1 MKTNKSKYIAAAAM
15 AAMLASCG
23 ENTWNNQLDGFEG
36 GADNSQVETVSY
48 TLTAT
53 DYARAADNRFN
64 QALAKEHGVS
74 DELAAVKSLH
84 YFTNRIPAAEYIPNL
99 LKDSLFAYYG
109 LSDGSAIN
117 LTYNQVGQ
125 DLPEILTGLNAAK
138 SYTVSE
144 SDYQEAYGSTEDYAP
159 AFAPSYPAASYIPAI
174 LGGEFGDAE
183 KGDYVLVSY
192 NQSDVDPNFETRF
205 ELSSVIGN
213 SLQVGSEVEVNGII
227 TAECTRGFIL
237 TDKGGSILVYSGDYA
252 AGTYSVGQLV
262 NLKGSVASFKNCL
275 QIDYNSAVITPMGSD
290 SKYEYPNPVEL
301 TADYLVAANANQ
313 NPVTAV
319 YGVMTGTISVSGNY
333 VNVVLDGTTA
343 ARGSIYYA
351 SDDLKAKLQD
361 GVKYTLYGYFTQ
373 TSTSGDTVNAN
384 FVVVDVNAAAK
395 SPRRVVSIPSNGVY
409 AVYTFNGSR
418 WEAVTGDVCVLQ
430 PSDYAAMGV
439 GSYNNLSGEQ
449 PAQFLPVLLR
459 QKYPYATAD
468 KQIYVVYRWYESK
481 VTSVACAQYTYDGS
495 DWIDS
500 ITTNGVE
507 TVTSQFVRRDGVW
520 QLDPSVELTLP
531 AGRNQP
537 LSTWFFQ
544 ACVDWVKDNV
554 PDGSKFISSY
564 GNNDYYTGAS
574 AYQGN
579 FDFRASKAREQFPEY
594 YQDMTDE
601 QVVETMQEHFTEQVG
616 PGALAV
622 LYPDMSP
629 IGALEPTVTIN
640 FSGYNGDKTL
650 PGKCVFKCVA
660 NKKFEIVS
668 FEWPLEE

>member
-15 AAMLASCG
+15 AALLASCG

-48 TLTAT
+48 TLTAA
-53 DYARAADNRFN
+53 DYARAAANRFN
-64 QALAKEHGVS
+64 QALAKEQGVS
-74 DELAAVKSLH
+74 DELAAVGSQH
-84 YFTNRIPAAEYIPNL
+84 YFTNKVPAAEYIPNL

-144 SDYQEAYGSTEDYAP
+144 SDYQDAYGSDEDYAP
-159 AFAPSYPAASYIPAI
+159 AFAPSYPAASYLPAI
-174 LGGEFGDAE
+174 LGGEFQDAE

-192 NQSDVDPNFETRF
+192 NQSNVDPNFETRF
-205 ELSSVIGN
+205 ELSSVISN

-227 TAECTRGFIL
+227 TGECTRGFIL
-237 TDKGGSILVYSGDYA
+237 TDKSGSILVYGSGYA

-262 NLKGSVASFKNCL
+262 TLKGTVSSYKNCM
-275 QIDYNSAVITPMGSD
+275 QISYDSAVITPMGSD
-290 SKYEYPNPVEL
+290 SKYEYPSPVEL
-301 TADYLVAANANQ
+301 TADYLIAANANQ

-319 YGVMTGTISVSGNY
+319 YGVMTGTINVSGNY
-333 VNVVLDGTTA
+333 VNVALDGTTA
-343 ARGSIYYA
+343 ARGSVYYA
-351 SDDLKAKLQD
+351 SDELKAKLQD

-373 TSTSGDTVNAN
+373 TSTSGETVNAN
-384 FVVVDVNAAAK
+384 FVVVDVK
-395 SPRRVVSIPSNGVY
+395 SATKGPQRVVSIPAESVY

-418 WEAVTGDVCVLQ
+418 WEAVTGDICVLQ

-439 GSYNNLSGEQ
+439 GSYNNLSGDQ
-449 PAQFLPVLLR
+449 PAQFLPILLR

-468 KQIYVVYRWYESK
+468 KQVYVVYRWYESK
-481 VTSVACAQYTYDGS
+481 ITSVACAQYTYNGS
-495 DWIDS
+495 DWEDT
-500 ITTNGVE
+500 ITTQGVE

-601 QVVETMQEHFTEQVG
+601 QVVETMQKHFTEQVG

-622 LYPDMSP
+622 LYPDMAP
-629 IGALEPTVTIN
+629 IGELEPTVTIN

-668 FEWPLEE
+668 FEWPLED